1 MNDLVFEALTTIVA
15 LACGAA
21 WYKEFIQ
28 RRKIEADL
36 AVEKQMRKLDDTQ
49 NKLDSNKEKYDQL
62 LGSLASH
69 RVPDYMLER
78 LRSRSEA
85 SETAGSTGR
94 SGTEGG
100 PEGGGEGVH

>member
-1 MNDLVFEALTTIVA
+1 MSDPMFEILTSIVA
-15 LACGAA
+15 LAIGAA

-49 NKLDSNKEKYDQL
+49 NKLDNNKDKYDQL

-85 SETAGSTGR
+85 GEAGESTGR